1 MRAFDTPRAR
11 IALIVALFA
20 ALFVLRVLVSEPGPL
35 LLLPVLLAGAWF
47 GVRWGVGAA
56 FVAAG
61 IYAVTRAINDDS
73 DAAEAI
79 VVGALVRLFVYGVAG
94 AIVGHLTQQGRT
106 LATRVEDQSRNLHDL
121 EAIRAALAPAELPVR
136 PGLDIAA
143 LWEPARD
150 GVVGGDF
157 HLVAEG
163 PENSTVVVV
172 GDVVGKGPDAAGRA
186 AFVRS
191 TIASLVPFTDDPC
204 RILELTNSR
213 LIERTGT
220 TMDFTTVVC
229 VSFRPKERCL
239 SWAFAGHLPPHWL
252 DTGKPLNGATPGFPL
267 GVERD
272 VGCTSN
278 SQSGVEAGTGVLL
291 FTDGL
296 SEARKPGAS
305 VFGEARIVHALA
317 QHFEGRPPQDIVS
330 GLQLEAEAFAD
341 GPLGDDL
348 CMVALRVK

>member
-11 IALIVALFA
+11 IALIAAMFA
-20 ALFVLRVLVSEPGPL
+20 ALFVLRAVVDEPGPL
-35 LLLPVLLAGAWF
+35 LLIPVLLSGLWF
-47 GVRWGVGAA
+47 GERAGVVAA
-56 FVAAG
+56 LVAAG
-61 IYAVTRAINDDS
+61 VYAVTREIRPYDDGLG
-73 DAAEAI
+73 I
-79 VVGALVRLFVYGVAG
+79 VGGTLVRVLVYGVAG
-94 AIVGHLTQQGRT
+94 AVVGRLTQESRT
-106 LATRVEDQSRNLHDL
+106 LATRVEGQSRKLEDL
-121 EAIRAALAPAELPVR
+121 EAVRAALAPADLPTR

-143 LWEPARD
+143 LWEPAAD
-150 GVVGGDF
+150 GIVGGDF

-163 PENSTVVVV
+163 PESSTVVAV

-186 AFVRS
+186 AFVRT
-191 TIASLVPFTDDPC
+191 TIASLIPFTDDPC
-204 RILELTNSR
+204 RILELTNDR

-229 VSFRPKERCL
+229 VAYRPAERRL

-252 DTGKPLNGATPGFPL
+252 DTGTPLNGAQPGFPL

-278 SQSGVEAGTGVLL
+278 SLSGLDPGTGVIL

-296 SEARKPGAS
+296 SEARKPGAD
-305 VFGEARIVHALA
+305 VFGEVRIVHVLA
-317 QHFEGRPPQDIVS
+317 EKLGGKSPQEVVDR
-330 GLQLEAEAFAD
+330 LRREAEDFAE
-341 GPLGDDL
+341 GPLADDL